1 MSLLNYEDLY
11 SNKDCLLDGGESI
24 NQFKARKW
32 SFQEYNLDHSAASFF
47 DVYWQTEYEHLP
59 IYRDLKVRAAFLL
72 YGSNDKLFTSKLRK
86 KNVTIHA
93 IRHCQMLVK
102 DIVDNWDVVPDTLVA
117 LAHPIFFEKVKEY
130 LRSRKYSQTTCEGHL
145 TSYTTLSDANDF
157 LPPNLQ
163 LVFPIQSRN
172 ALAKEL
178 ANGSKGNHPT
188 IIPELYGQT
197 LGKLIELVEW
207 YHLQFTRDGKPQ
219 LGEMGSPLDLMEFR
233 RVAIGLGYT
242 TCMAFSGV
250 RLSEAVF
257 LHEASYE
264 TVDFEGVTTS
274 LLNSSTVK
282 LEQGAVREDVW
293 VCAEICEKA
302 IEVIGLANGGDWK
315 HLPTNYNKL
324 GIINLNK
331 SNLNS
336 CLTQFK
342 TQHLQPEYKREWDT
356 SYNLLNSN
364 VNNDPRKLRED
375 GTFYWNFINHTWRR
389 SFAHFA
395 VGNDLSCLGALK
407 QQLKHIFIGMSM
419 IYTSTSDVLA
429 LMQVKTD
436 PKLLR
441 ELDASR
447 KTYNEKY
454 LSKVVSGAASGGFA
468 ENLMIEGEPRVLT
481 DKEFASLEKNNHTAS
496 RSTGFGRCF
505 GNEKCS
511 VSHVFQPSSCV
522 SNGCENLSITREEAQ
537 RWKKLHDA
545 CVKLISKMLANS
557 TINKHTLGRELS
569 DLRAAEHVM
578 RKHNIEFTEFVITP
592 S

>member
-11 SNKDCLLDGGESI
+11 SGKDCTLDGGESI
-24 NQFKARKW
+24 NQFKAWKW
-32 SFQEYNLDHSAASFF
+32 SFQEYNLDHSPASKY
-47 DVYWQTEYEHLP
+47 DVYWKPEYEDIP

-86 KNVTIHA
+86 KNVTIAA
-93 IRHCQMLVK
+93 IDYCQLLVK
-102 DIVDNWDVVPDTLVA
+102 DIIDNWEVVPDTLAA
-117 LAHPIFFEKVKEY
+117 LAHPIFFEKVKEF
-130 LRSRKYSQTTCEGHL
+130 LRSKKYSQSSCESVL

-157 LPPNLQ
+157 LPLNLQ

-178 ANGSKGNHPT
+178 AVGSKGNHPT

-197 LGKLIELVEW
+197 LGKLIELTDW
-207 YHLQFTRDGKPQ
+207 YHQQLSGDDRPQ
-219 LGEMGSPLDLMEFR
+219 LGEMDSPLDLVEFR

-242 TCMAFSGV
+242 TCMAFSGM

-257 LHEASYE
+257 LHKDSYE
-264 TVDFEGVTTS
+264 TVDFEGVVTS

-282 LEQGAVREDVW
+282 LEQGAIREDVW
-293 VCAEICEKA
+293 VCAEICAKA
-302 IEVIGLANGGDWK
+302 IEVIGLANGRDWK

-324 GIINLNK
+324 GIMNLTK
-331 SNLNS
+331 SNLSS

-342 TQHLQPEYKREWDT
+342 VQHLQPEYKREWDS

-375 GTFYWNFINHTWRR
+375 GTYYWHFTNHTWRR

-436 PKLLR
+436 PKLMK

-454 LSKVVSGAASGGFA
+454 LSSVVSGEASGGFA
-468 ENLMIEGEPRVLT
+468 ENLMVEGEPRVFT
-481 DKEFASLEKNNHTAS
+481 DQEFATLEKNNHTAS

-505 GNEKCS
+505 GEEKCS

-522 SNGCENLSITREEAQ
+522 SNGCENLSITSEEAL
-537 RWKKLHDA
+537 RWKVLHDG

-557 TINKHTLGRELS
+557 TINKNTLGRELS

-578 RKHNIEFTEFVITP
+578 RAHNIEFAEFVVSP

>member
-1 MSLLNYEDLY
+1 MSLLNYEELY
-11 SNKDCLLDGGESI
+11 SGKDCTLDGGESI

-32 SFQEYNLDHSAASFF
+32 SFQEYNLDQSNAS
-47 DVYWQTEYEHLP
+47 VYYVSWKPEYEDIP

-72 YGSNDKLFTSKLRK
+72 YGSNDKFHTSKLRK
-86 KNVTIHA
+86 KNVTIRA
-93 IRHCQMLVK
+93 INQCQMLVK
-102 DIVDNWDVVPDTLVA
+102 DIIDNWNVVPDTLAA

-130 LRSRKYSQTTCEGHL
+130 LRSKKYSQKTCEGHL

-157 LPPNLQ
+157 LPPSLQ

-188 IIPELYGQT
+188 IVPELYGQT

-207 YHLQFTRDGKPQ
+207 YHIQFTSNGKPQ
-219 LGEMGSPLDLMEFR
+219 LGEMGSPLDLVEFR

-257 LHEASYE
+257 LHKDSYE

-302 IEVIGLANGGDWK
+302 LEVIGLANGGDWK
-315 HLPTNYNKL
+315 YLPTNYANKKKVS
-324 GIINLNK
+324 LNK
-331 SNLNS
+331 SNLNT
-336 CLTQFK
+336 CLYEFK
-342 TQHLQPEYKREWDT
+342 AHHLQPEYKKEWDT

-364 VNNDPRKLRED
+364 VNSDPRKLRED
-375 GTFYWNFINHTWRR
+375 GTYYWHFNNHTWRR

-436 PKLLR
+436 PKLMK

-454 LSKVVSGAASGGFA
+454 LSSVVSGEASGGFA
-468 ENLMIEGEPRVLT
+468 ENLMVEGEPRVFT
-481 DKEFASLEKNNHTAS
+481 DQEFTTLEKNNHTAS

-505 GNEKCS
+505 GEEKCS

-522 SNGCENLSITREEAQ
+522 SNDCENLSITKEEAQ
-537 RWKKLHDA
+537 RWKSLHDA
-545 CVKLISKMLANS
+545 CVKLISKMLANT
-557 TINKHTLGRELS
+557 TINKNTLGRELS

-578 RKHNIEFTEFVITP
+578 RKHNIEFTEFVLTP
-592 S
+592 V

>member
-11 SNKDCLLDGGESI
+11 SGKDCTLDGGESI
-24 NQFKARKW
+24 NQFKAWKW
-32 SFQEYNLDHSAASFF
+32 SFQEYNLDHSPASKY
-47 DVYWQTEYEHLP
+47 DVYWKPEYEDIP

-86 KNVTIHA
+86 KNVTIAA
-93 IRHCQMLVK
+93 IDYCQLLVK
-102 DIVDNWDVVPDTLVA
+102 DIIDNWEVVPDTLAA
-117 LAHPIFFEKVKEY
+117 LAHPIFFEKVKEF
-130 LRSRKYSQTTCEGHL
+130 LRSKKYSQSSCESVL

-157 LPPNLQ
+157 LPLNLQ

-178 ANGSKGNHPT
+178 AVGSKGNHPT

-197 LGKLIELVEW
+197 LGKLIELTDW
-207 YHLQFTRDGKPQ
+207 YHQQLSGDGRPQ
-219 LGEMGSPLDLMEFR
+219 LGEMDSPLDLVEFR

-242 TCMAFSGV
+242 TCMAFSGM

-257 LHEASYE
+257 LHKYSYE
-264 TVDFEGVTTS
+264 TVDFEGVVTS

-282 LEQGAVREDVW
+282 LEQGAIREDVW
-293 VCAEICEKA
+293 VCAEICAKA

-324 GIINLNK
+324 GIMNLTK
-331 SNLNS
+331 SNLSS

-342 TQHLQPEYKREWDT
+342 VQHLQAEYKREWDS

-375 GTFYWNFINHTWRR
+375 GTYYWHFTNHTWRR

-436 PKLLR
+436 PKLMK

-454 LSKVVSGAASGGFA
+454 LSSVVSGEASGGFA
-468 ENLMIEGEPRVLT
+468 ENLMVEGEPRVFT
-481 DKEFASLEKNNHTAS
+481 DQEFATLEKNNHTAS

-505 GNEKCS
+505 GEEKCS

-522 SNGCENLSITREEAQ
+522 SNGCENLSITSEEAL
-537 RWKKLHDA
+537 RWKVLHDG

-557 TINKHTLGRELS
+557 TINKNTLGRELS

-578 RKHNIEFTEFVITP
+578 RAHNIEFSEFVVSP
-592 S
+592 P

>member
-1 MSLLNYEDLY
+1 MSLLNYEELY
-11 SNKDCLLDGGESI
+11 SGKDCTLHGGESI

-32 SFQEYNLDHSAASFF
+32 SFQEYNLDHSEAS
-47 DVYWQTEYEHLP
+47 VYYVSWKPEYDDIP
-59 IYRDLKVRAAFLL
+59 IYRDLKVRSAFVL

-86 KNVTIHA
+86 KNVTIKV
-93 IRHCQMLVK
+93 IKRCQMLVK
-102 DIVDNWDVVPDTLVA
+102 DIIENWEVVPDTLAA

-130 LRSRKYSQTTCEGHL
+130 LRSRKYSQTSCEGHL

-178 ANGSKGNHPT
+178 AVGSKGNHPT

-207 YHLQFTRDGKPQ
+207 YHLQLTSNGKPQ
-219 LGEMGSPLDLMEFR
+219 FGKMGSPLDLVEFR
-233 RVAIGLGYT
+233 RVSIGLGYT
-242 TCMAFSGV
+242 TCMVFSGV

-257 LHEASYE
+257 LHKESYQ

-302 IEVIGLANGGDWK
+302 IEVIELANGGDWE
-315 HLPTNYNKL
+315 HLPTNGKKT

-336 CLTQFK
+336 CLTEFK
-342 TQHLQPEYKREWDT
+342 ARHLQPEYKREWDT

-364 VNNDPRKLRED
+364 VNADPRKMRAD
-375 GTFYWNFINHTWRR
+375 GTYYWHFINHTWRR

-436 PKLLR
+436 PKLIK
-441 ELDASR
+441 ELDASHT
-447 KTYNEKY
+447 TYNEKY
-454 LSKVVSGAASGGFA
+454 LSKVVSGATSGGFA
-468 ENLMIEGEPRVLT
+468 ENLMVGGEPRVLT
-481 DKEFASLEKNNHTAS
+481 DKEFSSLEKNNHTAS

-505 GNEKCS
+505 GEEKCS
-511 VSHVFQPSSCV
+511 VSHVFQPSSCI
-522 SNGCENLSITREEAQ
+522 SNGCVNLSITKEEAQ
-537 RWKKLHDA
+537 RWKILHDGCA
-545 CVKLISKMLANS
+545 KLISKMLANS

-578 RKHNIEFTEFVITP
+578 RKHSIEFTEFVITP

>member
-11 SNKDCLLDGGESI
+11 SGKDCTLDGGESI
-24 NQFKARKW
+24 NQFKAWKW
-32 SFQEYNLDHSAASFF
+32 SFQEYNLDHSDVSKY
-47 DVYWQTEYEHLP
+47 DVYWKPEYEDIP

-86 KNVTIHA
+86 KNVTIAA
-93 IRHCQMLVK
+93 IDYCQLLVK
-102 DIVDNWDVVPDTLVA
+102 DIIDNWEVVPDTLAA
-117 LAHPIFFEKVKEY
+117 LAHPIFFEKVKEF
-130 LRSRKYSQTTCEGHL
+130 LRSKKYSQSSCESVL

-157 LPPNLQ
+157 LPLNLQ

-178 ANGSKGNHPT
+178 AVGSKGNHPT

-197 LGKLIELVEW
+197 LGKLIELTGW
-207 YHLQFTRDGKPQ
+207 YHQQLSGDDRPQ
-219 LGEMGSPLDLMEFR
+219 LGEMDSPLDLVEFR

-242 TCMAFSGV
+242 TCMAFSGM

-257 LHEASYE
+257 LHKDSYE
-264 TVDFEGVTTS
+264 TVDFEGVVTS

-282 LEQGAVREDVW
+282 LEQGAIREDVW
-293 VCAEICEKA
+293 VCAEICAKA

-315 HLPTNYNKL
+315 HLPTNHNKL
-324 GIINLNK
+324 GIMNLTK
-331 SNLNS
+331 SNLSS

-342 TQHLQPEYKREWDT
+342 VQHLQPEYKREWDS

-375 GTFYWNFINHTWRR
+375 GTYYWHFTNHTWRR

-436 PKLLR
+436 PKLMK

-447 KTYNEKY
+447 KIYNEKY
-454 LSKVVSGAASGGFA
+454 LSSVVSGEASGGFA
-468 ENLMIEGEPRVLT
+468 ENLMVEGEPRVFT
-481 DKEFASLEKNNHTAS
+481 DQEFATLEKNNHTAS

-505 GNEKCS
+505 GEEKCS

-522 SNGCENLSITREEAQ
+522 SNGCENLSITSEEAL
-537 RWKKLHDA
+537 RWKVLHDG

-557 TINKHTLGRELS
+557 TINKNTLGRELS

-578 RKHNIEFTEFVITP
+578 REHNIEFTEFVFT
-592 S
+592 SV

>member
-11 SNKDCLLDGGESI
+11 SGKDCTLDGGESI

-32 SFQEYNLDHSAASFF
+32 SFQEYNLDHSPASKY
-47 DVYWQTEYEHLP
+47 DVYWKPEYEDIP

-86 KNVTIHA
+86 KNVTIAA
-93 IRHCQMLVK
+93 IDYCQLLVK
-102 DIVDNWDVVPDTLVA
+102 DIIDNWEVVPDTLAA
-117 LAHPIFFEKVKEY
+117 LAHPIFFEKIKEF
-130 LRSRKYSQTTCEGHL
+130 LRSKKYSQTSCESVL

-157 LPPNLQ
+157 LPLNLQ

-178 ANGSKGNHPT
+178 ASGNKGNHPT

-197 LGKLIELVEW
+197 LGKLIELIDW
-207 YHLQFTRDGKPQ
+207 YHQQLSCDDTPK
-219 LGEMGSPLDLMEFR
+219 LGEMGSSLNLVEFR

-242 TCMAFSGV
+242 TCMAFSGM

-257 LHEASYE
+257 LHEDSYE

-282 LEQGAVREDVW
+282 LEQGAIREDVW

-315 HLPTNYNKL
+315 YLPTNCANKKKVS
-324 GIINLNK
+324 LNK
-331 SNLNS
+331 SNLNT
-336 CLTQFK
+336 CLNEFK
-342 TQHLQPEYKREWDT
+342 AQHLQPEYKREWDT

-364 VNNDPRKLRED
+364 VNADPRKMKAD
-375 GTFYWNFINHTWRR
+375 GTYYWHFINHTWRR

-454 LSKVVSGAASGGFA
+454 LSNVVSGEASGGFA
-468 ENLMIEGEPRVLT
+468 ENLMVEGEPRALT

-522 SNGCENLSITREEAQ
+522 SNGCENLSITREEAL
-537 RWKKLHDA
+537 RWKTLHDG

>member
-1 MSLLNYEDLY
+1 M
-11 SNKDCLLDGGESI
+11 
-24 NQFKARKW
+24 
-32 SFQEYNLDHSAASFF
+32 
-47 DVYWQTEYEHLP
+47 
-59 IYRDLKVRAAFLL
+59 
-72 YGSNDKLFTSKLRK
+72 
-86 KNVTIHA
+86 
-93 IRHCQMLVK
+93 
-102 DIVDNWDVVPDTLVA
+102 PDTLAA

-130 LRSRKYSQTTCEGHL
+130 LRSKKYSQSSCESHL
-145 TSYTTLSDANDF
+145 TDYTTLSDANDF
-157 LPPNLQ
+157 LPPNLR
-163 LVFPIQSRN
+163 LVFPIQNRN
-172 ALAKEL
+172 ALVQEL
-178 ANGSKGNHPT
+178 ANGSRGNHPT

-197 LGKLIELVEW
+197 LGKLIELTDW
-207 YHLQFTRDGKPQ
+207 YHQQLSGDDSPQ
-219 LGEMGSPLDLMEFR
+219 LGEMNSPLDLVEFR

-257 LHEASYE
+257 LHKDSYE

-315 HLPTNYNKL
+315 HFPTNYFKS
-324 GIINLNK
+324 GIVNLNK
-331 SNLNS
+331 SNLSS
-336 CLTQFK
+336 CITEFK
-342 TQHLQPEYKREWDT
+342 VQHLQPEYKREWDT

-375 GTFYWNFINHTWRR
+375 GTYYWHFNNHTWRR

-395 VGNDLSCLGALK
+395 VGNDLSCLGSLK

-436 PKLLR
+436 PKLMK

-454 LSKVVSGAASGGFA
+454 LSSVVSGDASGGFA
-468 ENLMIEGEPRVLT
+468 ENLMVEGEPRVFT
-481 DKEFASLEKNNHTAS
+481 DLEFATLEKNNHTAS

-505 GNEKCS
+505 GEEKCS

-522 SNGCENLSITREEAQ
+522 SNGCENLSITKEEAL
-537 RWKKLHDA
+537 RWKSLHA
-545 CVKLISKMLANS
+545 GCVKLISKMLANT
-557 TINKHTLGRELS
+557 TINKNTLGRELS

-578 RKHNIEFTEFVITP
+578 RKHNIEFTEFVVSP

>member
-11 SNKDCLLDGGESI
+11 SGKDCTLDGGESI
-24 NQFKARKW
+24 NQFKAWKW
-32 SFQEYNLDHSAASFF
+32 SFQEYNLDHSDVSKY
-47 DVYWQTEYEHLP
+47 DVYWKPEYEDIP

-86 KNVTIHA
+86 KNVTIAA
-93 IRHCQMLVK
+93 IDYCQLLVK
-102 DIVDNWDVVPDTLVA
+102 DIIDNWEVVPDTLAA
-117 LAHPIFFEKVKEY
+117 LAHPIFFEKVKEF
-130 LRSRKYSQTTCEGHL
+130 LRSKKYSQSSCESVL

-157 LPPNLQ
+157 LPLNLQ

-178 ANGSKGNHPT
+178 AVGSKGNHPT

-197 LGKLIELVEW
+197 LGKLIELTGW
-207 YHLQFTRDGKPQ
+207 YHQQLSGDDRPQ
-219 LGEMGSPLDLMEFR
+219 LGEMDSPLDLVEFR

-242 TCMAFSGV
+242 TCMAFSGM

-257 LHEASYE
+257 LHKDSYE
-264 TVDFEGVTTS
+264 TVDFEGVVTS

-282 LEQGAVREDVW
+282 LEQGAIREDVW
-293 VCAEICEKA
+293 VCAEICAKA

-315 HLPTNYNKL
+315 HLPTNHNKL
-324 GIINLNK
+324 GIMNLTK
-331 SNLNS
+331 SNLSS

-342 TQHLQPEYKREWDT
+342 VQHLQPEYKREWDS

-375 GTFYWNFINHTWRR
+375 GTYYWHFTNHTWRR

-436 PKLLR
+436 PKLMK

-447 KTYNEKY
+447 KIYNEKY
-454 LSKVVSGAASGGFA
+454 LSSVVSGEASGGFA
-468 ENLMIEGEPRVLT
+468 ENLMVEGEPRVFT
-481 DKEFASLEKNNHTAS
+481 DQEFATLEKNNHTAS

-505 GNEKCS
+505 GEEKCS

-522 SNGCENLSITREEAQ
+522 SNGCENLSITSEEAL
-537 RWKKLHDA
+537 RWKVLHDG

-557 TINKHTLGRELS
+557 TINKNTLGRELS

-578 RKHNIEFTEFVITP
+578 RKHNIEFTEFVFT
-592 S
+592 SV